1 MRRVHVLTLLFGGK
15 NGWFSGIDRLDYSAL
30 DLQRFLPGA
39 VIHLRDAFHILS
51 DPFRAPFLAL
61 SGLFAPVGNL
71 VDKLRVASLRLQLT
85 TLSPEELKKTDVNV
99 QLDKYLERYGF
110 SQRFINAFFRPFYQ
124 GIYLAPLQAQ
134 SAAMFAFV
142 FSMFASG
149 SISLP
154 AGGIGAIP
162 KQLAS
167 KLPASS
173 VEIIFNA
180 RVTSI
185 SESAEDP
192 HCLTVFMNT
201 NGKVDLKQL
210 DASAVV
216 VATEGPEA
224 ARLLSSCSSVHA
236 STDDEMNMQTVSRG
250 STCVYFYKNGN
261 PPQSISKPLL
271 VLNGDQGSAAS
282 GPVNNMFFPN
292 LVARSYAPPGK
303 TLIST
308 TVVGDAEKYGDD
320 ESLVSAVRQQ
330 MATWYGQEEV
340 DNWEVLKIY
349 RIPHSQS
356 AQNPDFVFK
365 RDTVVGNGV
374 FVCGDHRNS
383 PTLDGAFESGRDAA
397 EQVLRSM
404 DAEGAH
410 RE

>member
-1 MRRVHVLTLLFGGK
+1 M
-15 NGWFSGIDRLDYSAL
+15 DYWAL

-71 VDKLRVASLRLQLT
+71 VDKLRVAVLRLQLT
-85 TLSPEELKKTDVNV
+85 ALSPEELKTTDVSV

-110 SQRFINAFFRPFYQ
+110 SRRFINAFFRPFYQ

-154 AGGIGAIP
+154 AKGIGAIP

-167 KLPASS
+167 KLPSSS

-180 RVTSI
+180 RVNSI
-185 SESAEDP
+185 SASVENP
-192 HCLTVFMNT
+192 HCLTVSMNADEK
-201 NGKVDLKQL
+201 GDLKQL
-210 DASAVV
+210 NATAVV

-224 ARLLSSCSSVHA
+224 ARLLSSCSTVHA
-236 STDDEMNMQTVSRG
+236 STELNIQTVSRG
-250 STCVYFYKNGN
+250 STCVYFCKTGK

-271 VLNGDQGSAAS
+271 VLNGDQDLSSS

-308 TVVGDAEKYGDD
+308 TVVGDADEYGDD

-330 MATWYGQEEV
+330 MARWFGQEEV

-397 EQVLRSM
+397 VQVLRSI
-404 DAEGAH
+404 DAELASRG
-410 RE
+410 